1 MVVSSDS
8 YSVLVM
14 LIHIPRTTNIRGR
27 ENNVM
32 SNGVEVEVCVIV

>member
-8 YSVLVM
+8 YGILVM

-27 ENNVM
+27 ENNM
-32 SNGVEVEVCVIV
+32 TSDGVEVEVCIIV